1 MTSSTWFWSV
11 RRVAGLLFLLLLLW
25 AGWSGYHHY
34 TRLDR
39 LLQEQAS
46 PNGALVARIWC
57 RRHCDEPE
65 ILVLTL
71 SPASRDIRRGI
82 GCDNCDTLV
91 PGGDIPGEDRI
102 IDIRRTGP
110 FAPRLRW
117 RDGRTLIVSGPCMSD
132 RAGQPLA
139 PTGREGIRILFDLQ
153 GPEDLPAAMKADC
166 TTDWLEP
173 DAPRPA

>member
-1 MTSSTWFWSV
+1 M
-11 RRVAGLLFLLLLLW
+11 AGLLFLLLLLW

-46 PNGALVARIWC
+46 PSGALVARIWC

-102 IDIRRTGP
+102 MRPLGSEHAGARSRRP
-110 FAPRLRW
+110 A
-117 RDGRTLIVSGPCMSD
+117 
-132 RAGQPLA
+132 
-139 PTGREGIRILFDLQ
+139 GRESASSSIGRGLKTF
-153 GPEDLPAAMKADC
+153 
-166 TTDWLEP
+166 
-173 DAPRPA
+173 RRR